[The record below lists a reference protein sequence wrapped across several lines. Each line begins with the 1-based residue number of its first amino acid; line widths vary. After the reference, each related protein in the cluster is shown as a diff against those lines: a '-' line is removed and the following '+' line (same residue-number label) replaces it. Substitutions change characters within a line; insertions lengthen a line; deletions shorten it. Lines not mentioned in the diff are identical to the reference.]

1 MYKTNITST
10 TGNYRNKTY
19 YGISET
25 KFKSRY
31 ANLRRS
37 FKNRIYKT
45 DTGYSNE
52 IWKLKER
59 SKDNISWEV
68 LGIHQSY
75 NAAKNEKSK
84 RLNEKIAIALHLED
98 NILNKRTE
106 IISKCR
112 HTSKY
117 NVVNYDTKDLY

>member
-1 MYKTNITST
+1 MYKTNITSA

-19 YGISET
+19 YGISDT

-31 ANLRRS
+31 ANLRKS

>member
-10 TGNYRNKTY
+10 TGNYRSKTY

-31 ANLRRS
+31 ANLRKS
-37 FKNRIYKT
+37 FKNRKYKT

-59 SKDNISWEV
+59 SKNNISWEI

-75 NAAKNEKSK
+75 NTAKNEKSK
-84 RLNEKIAIALHLED
+84 RLNEKIAIAL
-98 NILNKRTE
+98 N
-106 IISKCR
+106 
-112 HTSKY
+112 
-117 NVVNYDTKDLY
+117 